1 MDDASPPNHEQ
12 ILFGP
17 FCLSTHERLLLRDGV
32 PVDVGG
38 RALDLLFA
46 LLRQPGRVLSKRE
59 LIKEVWPDAVVEE
72 GSLRF
77 HMTSLRRLLGEG
89 VDGARYIATQV
100 GVGYA
105 FVAQVTR
112 QRPSPAPAPTTT
124 VPVDTSGPSH
134 AVGRLPSRPRLIGRE
149 ADIERIVE
157 RLETPCLFTIAGA
170 GGVGKTSLA
179 VEIGHRFEGRGCRE
193 GRFGPDTYER
203 IRFVDLAQVEDPALV
218 SFALA
223 AVLGIPV
230 QAEDPL
236 VVIIAAL
243 QSRSWLLILDNCE
256 HVIATGSE
264 IAERLRDGAP
274 GTALLATSREPLRAR
289 DEQVYWLNPLALPPE
304 GDSLSDE
311 QLLNAPAVRLFVER
325 AMAGNASLTVG
336 SQDVVLIADMCRRL
350 DGMALPI
357 ELAATRAATHGLN
370 ATHALLGERF
380 ALGWAGRRT
389 AMPRQQTL
397 RAMLDWSYGL
407 LSPTDRIVFDRLAA
421 FVGPFSLE
429 AACAV
434 VACSDIDA
442 ATAAAT
448 LDQLAVKGLVAVDP
462 AGTDDAYRLLEMTR
476 AYAKERLASRGEMQV
491 RAVQQRHTAFYL
503 HLLEQL
509 GETPDEIFERSARLG
524 RQLGNVRAA
533 LEWSFG
539 PHGDP
544 GLALPLAA
552 AAAPL
557 FLHNSLLAECRIWCA
572 RAAELLELGY
582 FGTATEQE
590 LQAALG
596 FVLMFTRGNSAAAEA
611 ALLRAM
617 DIAVSRSDKWA
628 ELRLL
633 GLLQIF
639 YERIGDFTSSLS
651 WAERAIAVGDA
662 IGEHEAMGVAASLA
676 GVSHHLL
683 GDQPLAR
690 RELEK
695 ALALSAPSRRSRTL
709 HYGFDHR
716 NRTGLA
722 LARTL
727 WLQGHPDQA
736 REWADRVEAEA
747 IALEHPVTHCIAL
760 VWTLCIYI
768 WLGDLEQANKSLDT
782 FQRIAQANLFGP
794 YMAAAVGMRGVIAVR
809 AGHADEA
816 VDWLKESLASLHGM
830 RYELLTTSFELA
842 LAEGLILQG
851 QYAQARDGVER
862 TIAHCRSSG
871 DAFALPE
878 LLRVRAA
885 AQRGLDEDDAQTQSL
900 HESLALGRQQGAR
913 AWELRTSM
921 DIARRLLQQEKPV
934 QAAALLEDCDARWG
948 PEGRQS
954 ADLRQLDV
962 LRREA
967 AAFRAPG

>member
-112 QRPSPAPAPTTT
+112 QRPTPALAPATT
-124 VPVDTSGPSH
+124 VAVDTSGAAH
-134 AVGRLPSRPRLIGRE
+134 AVGHLPSRPRLIGRE

-157 RLETPCLFTIAGA
+157 RLETPRLFTIAGA

-179 VEIGHRFEGRGCRE
+179 VEIGHRFELSGCRE
-193 GRFGPDTYER
+193 GGFGPGTYER

-236 VVIIAAL
+236 PVVIAAL

-256 HVIATGSE
+256 HVIATVSE

-336 SQDVVLIADMCRRL
+336 SQDMVLIADMCRRL

-370 ATHALLGERF
+370 ATHALLGEQF
-380 ALGWAGRRT
+380 SLGWAGRRT
-389 AMPRQQTL
+389 ALPRQQTL

-476 AYAKERLASRGEMQV
+476 AYAKERLVSRGEMQV
-491 RAVQQRHTAFYL
+491 RVVQQRHAAFYL

-572 RAAELLELGY
+572 RATELLELGY

-628 ELRLL
+628 QLRLL

-651 WAERAIAVGDA
+651 WAERAIAIGDA

-747 IALEHPVTHCIAL
+747 IALDHPVTHCIAL

-782 FQRIAQANLFGP
+782 FKRIAQANLFGP

-809 AGHADEA
+809 AGHAEEA
-816 VDWLKESLASLHGM
+816 VDWLKESLASLHAM

-851 QYAQARDGVER
+851 QYAQARDAVER

-885 AQRGLDEDDAQTQSL
+885 AQRGLDEDDAQTRSL
-900 HESLALGRQQGAR
+900 HESLTLGRQQGAR

-921 DIARRLLQQEKPV
+921 DIARRLLQQGKPA

-954 ADLRQLDV
+954 ADLRQLAA

-967 AAFRAPG
+967 AALRAPG